1 MTECIFCKIINRQ
14 LPATLA
20 YEDGEAVAF
29 ADIHPKAP
37 VHLLIVPKQHI
48 ASLADVSE
56 SDGGLLA
63 RLLLIVQRLAVEQ
76 GISQR
81 GYKTVINTGADGGQV
96 VDHLHI
102 HLLGGAHLSD

>member
-14 LPATLA
+14 LPATLV
-20 YEDGEAVAF
+20 YEDEEAVAF

-48 ASLADVSE
+48 TSLADVSE
-56 SDGGLLA
+56 SDGGLLG
-63 RLLLIVQRLAVEQ
+63 RLLLIIHRLAAEQ
-76 GISQR
+76 GIAAS

-102 HLLGGAHLSD
+102 HLLGGARLSD